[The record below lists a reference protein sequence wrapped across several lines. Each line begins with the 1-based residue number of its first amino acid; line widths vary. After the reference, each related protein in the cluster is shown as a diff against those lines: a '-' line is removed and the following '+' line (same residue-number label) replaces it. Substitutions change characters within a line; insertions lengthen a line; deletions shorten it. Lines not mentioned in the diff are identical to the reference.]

1 MSVVNASDKRLAEAV
16 ALFVEAIHQAFPAVV
31 TRPIPPYDD
40 EDFTL
45 EVRIPAEMDRDC
57 GAERLPAAGAVT
69 LTALWLC
76 DPPAGQGGVTRGVHP
91 RLLNSQPCR

>member
-1 MSVVNASDKRLAEAV
+1 MSVVSAQDKRLAEAV

-45 EVRIPAEMDRDC
+45 EVRIPVGLERDVVLNAC
-57 GAERLPAAGAVT
+57 LQQALELEQRFGFVILPRVKAV
-69 LTALWLC
+69 
-76 DPPAGQGGVTRGVHP
+76 
-91 RLLNSQPCR
+91 

>member
-45 EVRIPAEMDRDC
+45 EVRIPAEMDRDVVLNACLQQALELEQRC
-57 GAERLPAAGAVT
+57 GFVILPRVKEA
-69 LTALWLC
+69 
-76 DPPAGQGGVTRGVHP
+76 
-91 RLLNSQPCR
+91 